1 MQSFSTIFR
10 TQQEYSSC
18 NNDINNIIIVND
30 INNIIINKITESNK
44 DHGRVGERMCFEGQ
58 QASGY
63 CVMPG

>member
-1 MQSFSTIFR
+1 MQSFSTMFR

-18 NNDINNIIIVND
+18 NND